1 MNLTST
7 AQTRTDAAILPL
19 ANPAPASKPEP
30 ARDGVMVV
38 NGASMHPQPVNWLW
52 DGYFARGKM
61 TLLAGEPGTGKT
73 TIAMSIGAT
82 VTRGGAWPDG
92 TVAEA
97 GNVIIWSGEDDPR
110 DTLTPRLMAA
120 GADMSRVYF
129 ITGTRIEGKVKSF
142 DPARDMPALKDAC
155 EKIGNVR
162 LLIVDPI
169 VSAVTGDSHKN
180 TETRRA
186 LQPLVDL
193 AANVGAAL
201 LGITHFNKGKAG
213 SNPAQWVNGSVAFT
227 AVARVVLIAAKVKR
241 GSGEDIRV
249 FARAKSNIGP
259 DDGGFEYQI
268 EQCEPTAG
276 IPSSCISWGN
286 EVTGSAHELL
296 GNQEK
301 NEGRGGSAVS
311 SAREFLAEL
320 LNGGDMPAKAIEA
333 DAEQAG
339 IALRTLRRASDALRV
354 AKYKGKDGK
363 WYWSLSESAN
373 TANVSN
379 ME

>member
-1 MNLTST
+1 MSLITSP
-7 AQTRTDAAILPL
+7 AQTQVDATIPPL
-19 ANPAPASKPEP
+19 AKPAPASKPEP
-30 ARDGVMVV
+30 ARDGVIVV
-38 NGASMHPQPVNWLW
+38 NGASMHPQPMNWLW
-52 DGYFARGKM
+52 DGYFACGKM

-82 VTRGGAWPDG
+82 VTQGGIWPDG

-97 GNVIIWSGEDDPR
+97 GNIVIWSGEDDPC

-129 ITGTRIEGKVKSF
+129 VTGTRIEGKVKCF
-142 DPARDMPALKDAC
+142 DPARDMPALKETC

-162 LLIVDPI
+162 LLIIDPI
-169 VSAVTGDSHKN
+169 VSAVSSDSHKN

-193 AANVGAAL
+193 AASVGAAL
-201 LGITHFNKGKAG
+201 LGITHFNKGKQG
-213 SNPAQWVNGSVAFT
+213 NNPAQWVNGSVAFT

-241 GSGEDIRV
+241 DSDEDIRV
-249 FARAKSNIGP
+249 FARAKSNIGR

-268 EQCEPTAG
+268 AQCEPTAG
-276 IPSSCISWGN
+276 IPSSRIAWGD
-286 EVTGSAHELL
+286 EVSGPAHELL
-296 GNQEK
+296 GNLEK
-301 NEGRGGSAVS
+301 NEGRGNSAVD

-320 LNGGDMPAKAIEA
+320 LSAGDIQAKVIEA

-354 AKYKGKDGK
+354 EKYKGKDGK
-363 WYWSLSESAN
+363 WYWSMPKLAN
-373 TANVSN
+373 MASG
-379 ME
+379 E